1 MWYVKQ
7 GYGELVQE
15 KPNIIVRFTYE
26 GDDIEGR
33 HGKME
38 GSEEIYGEDFF
49 VIDKEN
55 ICAICGKDKDLA
67 RF

>member
-1 MWYVKQ
+1 MWYIRK

-15 KPNIIVRFTYE
+15 KPNIVVRFTFDT
-26 GDDIEGR
+26 DDTEGR

-38 GSEEIYGEDFF
+38 GSEEIYGDDFF
-49 VIDKEN
+49 ILDKVN